1 MTDPDTDDRT
11 EALLRETLRRHEQPA
26 DGAAGRL
33 LPAVRAGLS
42 ERRPARGAW
51 IAVAAA
57 VVIAAGAVPAAFAL
71 LGGDAGEPIR
81 VGATPP
87 VRAPIDAPPEGWR
100 WESSLGLMATVPE
113 AWTINDYGCNQ
124 TAVPTVARLFGAQEL
139 CYTPEPANKEVVAF
153 HWWGTTFSS
162 DAVFNQALIDPAT
175 PQESIVV
182 DGYEA
187 VRVSTQLADGRHAAV
202 VLVPD
207 RGAALIVRTLTR
219 ETTDTIVDSL
229 RIVDVDNVG
238 CPTTRPEVTAQNR
251 TAATFV
257 DPEPAS
263 IGVCYYGSHDIED
276 VPGRLLVSAQLAGD
290 AATDLAALINA
301 APAGGNP
308 DTPADQC
315 IPSPGEPDAVLQV
328 VSADGTVAR
337 IWVSFSECV
346 DRGLSDGTD
355 TVQVNRRIV
364 AAIMAPLH
372 IGYGF
377 SGDLPA

>member
-1 MTDPDTDDRT
+1 MTDPDLDNRT
-11 EALLRETLRRHEQPA
+11 AALLRETLRRHEQPA

-33 LPAVRAGLS
+33 LPAVRAGLT
-42 ERRPARGAW
+42 ERRPSRAAW
-51 IAVAAA
+51 IGVAAA

-71 LGGDAGEPIR
+71 LGGDPPAPIPA
-81 VGATPP
+81 GATPP
-87 VRAPIDAPPEGWR
+87 VQSPVDPPERWR

-113 AWTINDYGCNQ
+113 AWTINDFGCNQ
-124 TAVPTVARLFGAQEL
+124 TAAPTVARLVGAQEL
-139 CYTPEPANKEVVAF
+139 CYTPEPVTKEVVAF
-153 HWWGTTFSS
+153 HWWGTTFSM
-162 DAVFNQALIDPAT
+162 DAVLNQALIDPAT
-175 PQESIVV
+175 PQESFVL
-182 DGYEA
+182 DGHDA
-187 VRVSTQLADGRHAAV
+187 VRMSAQLADGRHAAV

-229 RIVDVDNVG
+229 RVVDVDYVG
-238 CPTTRPEVTAQNR
+238 CPTARPEVAAQSR

-257 DPEPAS
+257 DPAPAS
-263 IGVCYYGSHDIED
+263 IGICYYGPHDIED
-276 VPGRLLVSAQLAGD
+276 VPGRLLISAQLTGD

-308 DTPADQC
+308 DAPPSQC
-315 IPSPGEPDAVLQV
+315 LPRPGAPDAVLQV

-337 IWVSFSECV
+337 VWISFSECV
-346 DRGLSDGTD
+346 HRGVSDGTD

-364 AAIMAPLH
+364 AAIMSPLH

-377 SGDLPA
+377 SGDLPD